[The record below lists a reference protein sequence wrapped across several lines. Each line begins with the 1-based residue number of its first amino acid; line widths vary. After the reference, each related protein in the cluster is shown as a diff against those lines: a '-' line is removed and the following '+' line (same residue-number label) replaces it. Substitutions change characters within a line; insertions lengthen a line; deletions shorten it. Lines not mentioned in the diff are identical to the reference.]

1 MDIASLLRQE
11 PLDKDVERTWARA
24 TRDGDRESRDRLVR
38 ASLRLVALRVV
49 ALGVVGP
56 RVDDALQDGTEGLL
70 RAVDRFEPDR
80 GTSLATYAWPWITGA
95 ILRGL
100 EGPRAHLEESDQV
113 PAEEAG
119 PDGQGLL
126 LDVERALAQLPGPQA
141 EVVRLRFGLASARGV
156 PLSRRRVAAALG
168 TTETRV
174 RRLEDQAVRHL
185 RRSLA
190 TVGDRASPSGEA
202 DPL

>member
-1 MDIASLLRQE
+1 MDIGSLLRQD
-11 PLDKDVERTWARA
+11 PLDRDVERAWARA
-24 TRDGDRESRDRLVR
+24 SRDGDARARDRLVR

-49 ALGVVGP
+49 ALGLVGP
-56 RVDDALQDGTEGLL
+56 RADDALQDGTEGLL

-80 GTSLATYAWPWITGA
+80 GASLATYAWPWITGA

-100 EGPRAHLEESDQV
+100 QPPRGAVEGADDLPD
-113 PAEEAG
+113 PEAA
-119 PDGQGLL
+119 QEARGLL
-126 LDVERALAQLPGPQA
+126 LDVERALAQLTGPQA
-141 EVVRLRFGLASARGV
+141 EVVRLRFGLASAQGV